1 MLLVVCQNIL
11 PKLVNKLCKIL
22 DCSVSSQ
29 KWCVRGEGAAA
40 VTAMHSKLRE
50 IGLIKSYDQN
60 IGFLSIKIG
69 KNNKIIRRAPPVLRA
84 TKRSVRQRQTFV
96 GARGVAKRRTTIERA
111 MVIIDA
117 AKQTERIH
125 HVPVPGHRRRRW
137 CSAQDV
143 VAWLRKVKNIK
154 ISLKTV
160 QADIRVLKEKTL

>member
-1 MLLVVCQNIL
+1 MI
-11 PKLVNKLCKIL
+11 KIL
-22 DCSVSSQ
+22 DFFHQDREKQQDHPTRTSCAASDKAQ
-29 KWCVRGEGAAA
+29 RAPAADICGGEGC
-40 VTAMHSKLRE
+40 
-50 IGLIKSYDQN
+50 
-60 IGFLSIKIG
+60 
-69 KNNKIIRRAPPVLRA
+69 
-84 TKRSVRQRQTFV
+84 RQTS
-96 GARGVAKRRTTIERA
+96 TTIERA

-160 QADIRVLKEKTL
+160 RADIRVLKEKTL

>member
-1 MLLVVCQNIL
+1 MRPMSQKSAEYSQSGAKRYWVTTNGRPELVVEL
-11 PKLVNKLCKIL
+11 PPGQLPDKYKPLPRPTK
-22 DCSVSSQ
+22 Q
-29 KWCVRGEGAAA
+29 QQA
-40 VTAMHSKLRE
+40 VL
-50 IGLIKSYDQN
+50 
-60 IGFLSIKIG
+60 
-69 KNNKIIRRAPPVLRA
+69 KIIRRAPPVLRA

-154 ISLKTV
+154 FSLKTV
-160 QADIRVLKEKTL
+160 RADIRVLKEKTL